1 MLSLISD
8 AAKEAFPST
17 KQTDL
22 FPYHRVLCHRPQGLS
37 CCSHPPQD
45 RLLPRHSCQENS
57 CLDLHAEML
66 SSSAVPTK
74 LHLLACQPRTVTST
88 KGENR
93 KKKGQKLLCI
103 QRWGLKWSPY
113 TFCRAASSSRSI
125 RLSGNS
131 SSSCRATAS
140 SPLAFSDSPDP
151 RTLKNCWGNA
161 YTEVQGKLWNVF

>member
-74 LHLLACQPRTVTST
+74 LHLLACQPRTVTSN

-93 KKKGQKLLCI
+93 KKKKDKSCCAYNAGDLNEALTLFAGLQVLPDRLGYPAIPPPAAGPQPLLHWHFLKQHASVLMLHNHFDPSHFAAQK
-103 QRWGLKWSPY
+103 R
-113 TFCRAASSSRSI
+113 
-125 RLSGNS
+125 
-131 SSSCRATAS
+131 
-140 SPLAFSDSPDP
+140 
-151 RTLKNCWGNA
+151 
-161 YTEVQGKLWNVF
+161 